1 MEARRREDF
10 CLAPLGWTDSEDDED
25 DQFSA
30 ELLEAFLAT
39 NNTPPIN
46 TPPTKQ
52 DPPPA
57 KQKRFGDPLT
67 LDDVAQATK
76 AAVPKK
82 TQQDTRWCV
91 GIWNEWCEQRPTSS
105 SEPTPVKLCED
116 SSKISIPMLSRGL
129 PLFIL
134 EARKLNGKRY
144 PPDTL
149 HHIICGIFRFVR
161 LNGNPEVDF
170 FKDKQ
175 FTQARSVL
183 DSEMKQLKGHG
194 IGSIKRKVEPL
205 TVEEE
210 EILWNKGI
218 LGYHSP
224 QALLNTVFFFKMES
238 TLPSA
243 VAVSIVC

>member
-1 MEARRREDF
+1 M
-10 CLAPLGWTDSEDDED
+10 
-25 DQFSA
+25 
-30 ELLEAFLAT
+30 
-39 NNTPPIN
+39 
-46 TPPTKQ
+46 
-52 DPPPA
+52 
-57 KQKRFGDPLT
+57 T
-67 LDDVAQATK
+67 LDDVAQATN

-116 SSKISIPMLSRGL
+116 SSKISISMLSRGL

-134 EARKLNGKRY
+134 EARKLNGERY

-175 FTQARSVL
+175 FAQARSVL
-183 DSEMKQLKGHG
+183 DSEMKRLKAHG
-194 IGSIKRKVEPL
+194 IGSIKRKAEPL

-218 LGYHSP
+218 LGDHSP
-224 QALLNTVFFFKMES
+224 QALLNTVFFQNGVNFALRSGSEHRALRHENCQISVFDVPGKRPFLQYAEDIS
-238 TLPSA
+238 KNNPSGLKGRK
-243 VAVSIVC
+243 ITPKEGYTICK